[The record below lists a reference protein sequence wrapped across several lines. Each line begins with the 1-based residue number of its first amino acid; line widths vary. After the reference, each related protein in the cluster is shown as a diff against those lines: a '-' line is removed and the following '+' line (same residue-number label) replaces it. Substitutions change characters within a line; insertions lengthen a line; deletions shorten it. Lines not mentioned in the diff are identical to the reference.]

1 MIWENIFSKWLFIAT
16 TSLGF
21 LILHT
26 IGWAFYEQ
34 QGEEKNFSL
43 RGFTSLTA
51 SSSRYPQNNFFF
63 TERTDSSWAG
73 AFRLLADAEMSNN
86 IHFELNGLQTIL
98 STPESLLSQYSSR
111 PTTVERS
118 GLLSW
123 QQHESNN
130 SQANLTID
138 TVNARWST
146 DRIEFILGRQ
156 PINLASTFYFTPN
169 DFFAP
174 FAAQTFFRVYK
185 PGVDGAR
192 FEARIGN
199 LSQLSVIGVMGYD
212 QDPTTGNNWSNRPDW
227 SRASMLT
234 RFATTIV
241 EFEWALLGGSVRDHT
256 IIGGSLQGE
265 LWDWLGIRGEGHYAF
280 PEKDTE
286 KNGSEI
292 TLGLEHRF
300 GNSLTLRLEQFYHGK
315 GYKSIEAVNTAIA
328 AGQLTPGYL
337 GKDYTAFDMSYEF
350 SPLLIGEINIL
361 KNWTDHS
368 QLYSINAI
376 YSLTDESE
384 LNATVSIPIGDTPD
398 ASQVSSEFG
407 TMPTNF
413 TVQYRLYF

>member
-1 MIWENIFSKWLFIAT
+1 MIWKNIFSKWLFILVT
-16 TSLGF
+16 TFGF
-21 LILHT
+21 LIHT
-26 IGWAFYEQ
+26 TGWAFYEW
-34 QGEEKNFSL
+34 QGDENNLSL

-51 SSSRYPQNNFFF
+51 TNSRYPKNNIFF
-63 TERTDSSWAG
+63 TDRTDTLWSG
-73 AFRLLADAEMSNN
+73 AARFLADAEVGNHL
-86 IHFELNGLQTIL
+86 HFELNGLQTMV

-130 SQANLTID
+130 SQGNFVLD

-146 DRIEFILGRQ
+146 DRIDFILGRQ

-192 FEARIGN
+192 LEARLGN

-212 QDPTTGNNWSNRPDW
+212 QDTTTGNNWSNRPDW
-227 SRASMLT
+227 SRTSLLT
-234 RFATTIV
+234 RFATTKV
-241 EFEWALLGGSVRDHT
+241 GFEWAILGGSVRDHS

-265 LWDWLGIRGEGHYAF
+265 LWDWLGIRAEGHYAS
-280 PEKDTE
+280 PEKDAE
-286 KNGSEI
+286 NNGTEI

-300 GNSLTLRLEQFYHGK
+300 ASSLTIRLEQFYHGK
-315 GYKSIEAVNTAIA
+315 GYQSIEAANNAIA
-328 AGQLTPGYL
+328 TGQLTLGYL

-368 QLYSINAI
+368 QLFSINGI

-384 LNATVSIPIGDTPD
+384 LNVTFSIPIGDTPD
-398 ASQVSSEFG
+398 GSQINSEFG
-407 TMPTNF
+407 AMPKSF